1 MNETPAMTTT
11 NGAGSDLKGPN
22 GSATVRVMGPGH
34 RSQEAL
40 HDVIRGLAAYPIWIR
55 FAYFEIR
62 QRFRRSLLGPL
73 WLTLSMAVM
82 IGALGLVFSTLF
94 ALDIRQTVPYI
105 ACGIIFWGL
114 LSSCI
119 IEGTTAFVGSEA
131 YIRNVPLPVSLHY
144 FRMLARNVIV
154 WGFNMVIY
162 VLIVPVLGVK
172 LGLETLLFVPGF
184 VLFMLNAAWL
194 GLFVGILST
203 RYRDIPP
210 IVGSVIQVVFFI
222 TPVFWSMA
230 TLPQRPAFVELNPF
244 YHLLEIVRAPLLGAG
259 APPLSWLVAFATAVL
274 GIAATGY
281 LYKRAYARIAYWV

>member
-1 MNETPAMTTT
+1 MTTT
-11 NGAGSDLKGPN
+11 NEAGPAGAGVPQ
-22 GSATVRVMGPGH
+22 SATQRVMGPGH
-34 RSQEAL
+34 VSQEAL
-40 HDVIRGLAAYPIWIR
+40 HDVVGGLAAYPIWIR

-73 WLTLSMAVM
+73 WLTMSMAVM

-94 ALDIRQTVPYI
+94 ALDIRQTMPYI

-114 LSSCI
+114 MSSCI

-154 WGFNMVIY
+154 WGFNMIIY
-162 VLIVPVLGVK
+162 VLVVPLLGVRV
-172 LGLETLLFVPGF
+172 GPETLLFIPGF
-184 VLFMLNAAWL
+184 VLFVLNAAWM

-203 RYRDIPP
+203 RFRDIPP
-210 IVGSVIQVVFFI
+210 IVGSVIQVVFFV
-222 TPVFWSMA
+222 TPVFWSV
-230 TLPQRPAFVELNPF
+230 TNLPRRPAFVELNPF
-244 YHLLEIVRAPLLGAG
+244 YHLLEIVRAPLLGASP
-259 APPLSWLVAFATAVL
+259 AAASWLVACATAAV
-274 GIAATGY
+274 GFVATGY